1 MLDIQEGRV
10 AETTITLDACA
21 LLDLFAAH
29 GAVETVRA
37 KQAEK
42 QRQQADAAA
51 VATQA
56 EIPTEQQA
64 PQEQAA

>member
-10 AETTITLDACA
+10 AETTITLDARA

-42 QRQQADAAA
+42 QRQQSEAAA
-51 VATQA
+51 AAGQT
-56 EIPTEQQA
+56 EIPVEQEA
-64 PQEQAA
+64 LHD